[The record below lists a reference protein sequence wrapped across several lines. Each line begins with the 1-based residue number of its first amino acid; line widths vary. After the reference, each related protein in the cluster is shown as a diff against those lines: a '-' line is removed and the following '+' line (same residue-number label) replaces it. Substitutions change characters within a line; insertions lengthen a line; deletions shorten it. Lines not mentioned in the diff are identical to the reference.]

1 MPDLQATVRSLG
13 FLSQL
18 CWEAFKKLEVEK
30 GKVLIHNFRK
40 IPLASGREWPI
51 GERADCLGGHCTSE
65 MMEDVGLVWVEAVEL
80 EVDRL
85 GMLWSPIAR
94 TL

>member
-40 IPLASGREWPI
+40 IPLAYRREGRLLRRP
-51 GERADCLGGHCTSE
+51 LYQ
-65 MMEDVGLVWVEAVEL
+65 
-80 EVDRL
+80 
-85 GMLWSPIAR
+85 
-94 TL
+94 